1 MGWVVPGVAESP
13 LQTACSPRR
22 FWVCR
27 RFPTGCTRGRP
38 PAPPKNRSF
47 SRNMWPGSV
56 ESSRSSVVDFDE
68 PHAGAVS
75 PVPLVR
81 AMATRPLQTRRVLW
95 LGVAVWA
102 MALVGRAS
110 ASCGDYVHVAGG
122 HSDHLATKFE
132 ELDPLPT
139 GSLPPIAKD
148 WFNSP
153 RDGSTPA
160 APLPCHGPQCRQE
173 RRNPAVPPLKISSPS
188 AGSDAL
194 PTSTVQVSPPGPT
207 PSDLGS
213 PALGFEPPPAERRE
227 RPPRVAA

>member
-1 MGWVVPGVAESP
+1 MPGVAAFP

-22 FWVCR
+22 LWVCQ
-27 RFPTGCTRGRP
+27 RFPTGCARGRP
-38 PAPPKNRSF
+38 PVPPKNRSF
-47 SRNMWPGSV
+47 SRNLWPGSV
-56 ESSRSSVVDFDE
+56 ESTRSLVVDFVE
-68 PHAGAVS
+68 PHAVAVS

-122 HSDHLATKFE
+122 HSGHLATSFE
-132 ELDPLPT
+132 ELDPLPM
-139 GSLPPIAKD
+139 GSLSPIAND
-148 WFNSP
+148 WFSSP
-153 RDGSTPA
+153 RGGSTPV
-160 APLPCHGPQCRQE
+160 APLPCQGPHCRQE
-173 RRNPAVPPLKISSPS
+173 RGSPALPPLKISPPSP
-188 AGSDAL
+188 GSDAL
-194 PTSTVQVSPPGPT
+194 PTSFVRVSPPGPT

-213 PALGFEPPPAERRE
+213 PTLGFEPPPAERRE